1 MRATSTVVVL
11 SSLLITA
18 SVAAGPNDKPSTT
31 GGTKTGAAKTDAK
44 ASPKADPKTDAKADP
59 KTDAK
64 APATTGAAPGGAG
77 TPATPPADPAAAP
90 APDVAA
96 VKPED
101 MPTAVRMRRLEQK
114 TQALKERAWQLKARV
129 QTLKEN
135 MLGGGAG
142 AQAVIAHN
150 SEMGASFR
158 LVKLIYTLDGTQ
170 VFARTDETG
179 ESLYKSKGFDVF
191 AGPISPGNHSVSA
204 VATYR
209 GHGYGVFE
217 YLSKYTFTARGNQA
231 FLAGEGKI
239 ARVDCRGFEKG
250 GPTTPLEK
258 RAAIE
263 CKVTQVQP
271 EKPPEPNAAVPA
283 PAAPTTAAASPPS
296 TAAASSPSAAPA
308 TTPSATPPRK

>member
-1 MRATSTVVVL
+1 MRVTSLVVVL
-11 SSLLITA
+11 SSLLLAA
-18 SVAAGPNDKPSTT
+18 SVAAGPNDKPDAKTAAKPT
-31 GGTKTGAAKTDAK
+31 ATDTKAKNTPAANNPTKTGAAPST
-44 ASPKADPKTDAKADP
+44 
-59 KTDAK
+59 
-64 APATTGAAPGGAG
+64 
-77 TPATPPADPAAAP
+77 AAP
-90 APDVAA
+90 ASTTPPVAA
-96 VKPED
+96 PAEPAPVPASTPQIDPATVKPED

-129 QTLKEN
+129 QMLKEQ
-135 MLGGGAG
+135 MIGGGAG

-158 LVKLIYTLDGTQ
+158 LIKLIYTLDGTQ

-179 ESLYKSKGFDVF
+179 ESLYKTKGFDVF
-191 AGPISPGNHSVSA
+191 AGPISPGNHTVSA
-204 VATYR
+204 IATYR

-271 EKPPEPNAAVPA
+271 EKPPEPNAARPAAPAATTAAA
-283 PAAPTTAAASPPS
+283 PAAPAGSGAIAAPGSAPAAAPG
-296 TAAASSPSAAPA
+296 A
-308 TTPSATPPRK
+308 TTPSRK